1 MRNEMLKRL
10 DEFVQWT
17 RELVGPLDS
26 VSQGLWATTWIDL
39 RNEIVAERCENCTHW
54 RFADVGSSALC
65 MKPGAYLYQVS
76 TVYHYCC
83 IHFETKK
90 ESTP

>member
-1 MRNEMLKRL
+1 MRDEMLKRL
-10 DEFVQWT
+10 DELVQSVYTTPAEWLAF
-17 RELVGPLDS
+17 RAEL
-26 VSQGLWATTWIDL
+26 A
-39 RNEIVAERCENCTHW
+39 AERCENCTHW

-65 MKPGAYLYQVS
+65 MKPGAYLYQFS

-90 ESTP
+90 